1 VSLRL
6 VRPEESSPP
15 AARPSIEAVVYRDGR
30 CYASVRWL
38 KLRQMHATEQQRK
51 ASGPLNVD
59 AVGKGFEGWSTQDLQ
74 GEHQTRKT
82 DSAAPHMAFGANHML
97 SRP

>member
-1 VSLRL
+1 MSSRL
-6 VRPEESSPP
+6 VRPEVEL
-15 AARPSIEAVVYRDGR
+15 AAAPRPSIEAVVYRDGR
-30 CYASVRWL
+30 CYASLRWL
-38 KLRQMHATEQQRK
+38 KLGQMHATEQPRK
-51 ASGPLNVD
+51 ASGPLSVD